1 MRERSRRIALCGML
15 TALSVVILLLG
26 GIVPLATFCCPI
38 LAMMVLLPIHLEYG
52 IQTGLT
58 VYAAVSVLSMLL
70 VPDLEVSL
78 LFVFFGFYPIVQP
91 RLNRIRHAVPLFLFK
106 LLICNAA
113 IAGMYGCLLFL
124 FRAPGAWEEFS
135 QYSLPLLLMFLITA
149 NLTFFLLDIALG
161 RVTVNYRLRIRN
173 WLFRR

>member
-1 MRERSRRIALCGML
+1 MQERSRRIALCGML
-15 TALSVVILLLG
+15 AALSVVILLLG

-38 LAMMVLLPIHLEYG
+38 LAMVVLLPIHLEYG
-52 IQTGLT
+52 TRTGLT

-70 VPDLEVSL
+70 VPDPEVSL
-78 LFVFFGFYPIVQP
+78 FFVFLGFYPIAQP
-91 RLNRIRHAVPLFLFK
+91 RLNRIRHAAPRVLSK

-135 QYSLPLLLMFLITA
+135 RYSMPLLLMFLVTA
-149 NLTFFLLDIALG
+149 NLTFFLLDIAL
-161 RVTVNYRLRIRN
+161 RRFSNIYRLRIRGL
-173 WLFRR
+173 LFRR